1 MTVPDQPPDTEL
13 LQQWREGDT
22 AAAGLLIRRHFTA
35 VFRYFAATVGESEA
49 EDLTQRT
56 FEACIDNRD
65 RIRDEAGV
73 RPYLFGIARNQLAMH
88 LRSALPRRADIPA
101 SQVELPDP
109 RTSPSGVLRNADEVH
124 VLERA
129 LGQLSAKLREVV
141 ELYYR
146 EERNVAEIAARLGV
160 SAGTVKSRLFRA
172 RAQLI
177 DEIRALGLP
186 PGLEASTVATLPEV

>member
-1 MTVPDQPPDTEL
+1 MTDETPDIEL
-13 LQQWREGDT
+13 LQRWRDGDT
-22 AAAGLLIRRHFTA
+22 AAASILIRRHFTS
-35 VFRYFAATVGESEA
+35 VFRYFAANVAETEA

-65 RIRDEAGV
+65 RIRDESGV

-88 LRSALPRRADIPA
+88 LRNALPRRADSPP

-109 RTSPSGVLRNADEVH
+109 RTSPSGVLRNADEAQA
-124 VLERA
+124 LERA
-129 LGQLSAKLREVV
+129 LGCLSDKLREVID
-141 ELYYR
+141 LYYR

-160 SAGTVKSRLFRA
+160 SGGTVKSRLFRA

-177 DEIRALGLP
+177 EEIRALGLP
-186 PGLEASTVATLPEV
+186 AGLEASTVATLPE